1 MLVGKLNVG
10 VLVLEFLI
18 FGRLINIYMY
28 DLIIVCYNNGK
39 VICFMVY

>member
-10 VLVLEFLI
+10 ALVLEFLI
-18 FGRLINIYMY
+18 FGRLINIY
-28 DLIIVCYNNGK
+28 DFIIVCYNNGK

>member
-10 VLVLEFLI
+10 ALVLEFLI
-18 FGRLINIYMY
+18 FGRLINIY
-28 DLIIVCYNNGK
+28 DLIIVCYYNGK